1 MIFEVKDKEGLI
13 KISTSELIEQ
23 IGLKEFL
30 KEANRFKK
38 IPTCPVNAIDL
49 DNGLITSDCNDCGLC
64 WISDKKSI
72 TKKDLKPDYNK
83 FRNYLDKDKMFIYRW
98 LSLSLTNY
106 SGVEIT
112 VTGYS
117 RNKRVPLIVKNDDSL
132 FFIKAIRDIADIE
145 KAKLEIQDIIELS
158 KDMIS
163 DYKKKIIAIII
174 NEYDAL
180 PNTEG
185 IIPIKLKKIYD
196 EIIVKGKIDIKEL
209 IL

>member
-1 MIFEVKDKEGLI
+1 
-13 KISTSELIEQ
+13 
-23 IGLKEFL
+23 
-30 KEANRFKK
+30 
-38 IPTCPVNAIDL
+38 
-49 DNGLITSDCNDCGLC
+49 GLITSDCNDCGLC